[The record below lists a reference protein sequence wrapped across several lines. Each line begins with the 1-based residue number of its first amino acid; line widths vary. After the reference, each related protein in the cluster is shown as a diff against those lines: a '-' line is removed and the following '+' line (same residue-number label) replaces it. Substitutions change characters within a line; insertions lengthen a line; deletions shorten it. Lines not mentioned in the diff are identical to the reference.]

1 MEKISE
7 RQVVAESTPPDSNRH
22 ARDGFARM
30 DAEAAAA
37 DEVVGEAEVAEQF
50 GEAGDEADDAG
61 FALGG
66 GVRGVEGVAEFAGW
80 RHGGF

>member
-7 RQVVAESTPPDSNRH
+7 RQVVAESTPSDSNRH

-37 DEVVGEAEVAEQF
+37 DEVVGEAGVAEEP
-50 GEAGDEADDAG
+50 GKAGDEADDAG
-61 FALGG
+61 RTFGG
-66 GVRGVEGVAEFAGW
+66 RM
-80 RHGGF
+80 R